1 MPPPKHYS
9 FNDYNNISRTHT
21 DKLLLTDKE
30 LYSKMHL
37 CPFICEYI
45 QFRAQGKARLF
56 SYQKQIHYVLSL
68 NRQYF
73 YGTV

>member
-45 QFRAQGKARLF
+45 QFRAQGKA
-56 SYQKQIHYVLSL
+56 
-68 NRQYF
+68 N
-73 YGTV
+73 